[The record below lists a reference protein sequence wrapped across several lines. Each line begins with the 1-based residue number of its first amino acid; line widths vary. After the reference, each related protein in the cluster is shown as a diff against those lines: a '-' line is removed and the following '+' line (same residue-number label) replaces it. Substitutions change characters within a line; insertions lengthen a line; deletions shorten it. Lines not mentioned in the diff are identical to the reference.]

1 LVTVLS
7 PLRAI
12 LAPFNLNSENPVP
25 NTSALRRFA
34 LSFAAATLLCAVV
47 TAPTLL
53 GAQQPAA
60 PAPSSTAPSQP
71 YHVIDHW
78 KIGGEGGWDYLNAD
92 PGAHRI
98 YIAHGTRVDVVDTTA
113 GKVIGAITGLHG
125 VHGIALDTAGK
136 FGYISDGGGNA
147 VVVFDRSALAIVST
161 VPAGTNPDC
170 ILFEPA
176 TKTVWAFNGRSH
188 DVSVINTTSNSVI
201 ATIPLDGRPEFAV
214 ADGQG
219 NVFDNLEDK
228 SEIVRIDARTRAITA
243 TWPAGCDS
251 PSGLALDIA
260 GHRLFPVCD
269 GRKMSV
275 IDSTTGKLLANPSI
289 GDGPDA
295 AGFSAAHSLTF
306 ASSGD
311 GILSVV
317 DASAPGYPT
326 IESLTTQRGARTMAY
341 DPSTDRVYL
350 VTADFGPRPE
360 PTPENPR
367 PRPAVIPGSFTVIVV
382 GR

>member
-1 LVTVLS
+1 M
-7 PLRAI
+7 P
-12 LAPFNLNSENPVP
+12 NPSTLPRIVG
-25 NTSALRRFA
+25 
-34 LSFAAATLLCAVV
+34 SFASFLAAALLCAV
-47 TAPTLL
+47 TAAPTFLI
-53 GAQQPAA
+53 AQPGSPVAA
-60 PAPSSTAPSQP
+60 SSSARSEQP

-92 PGAHRI
+92 PGAHRL
-98 YIAHGTRVDVVDTTA
+98 YLAHGTRVEVVDTT
-113 GKVIGAITGLHG
+113 GKLVGAITGLHG
-125 VHGIALDTAGK
+125 VHGIALDPAGR

-147 VVVFDRSALAIVST
+147 VVVFDRSALAVVATI
-161 VPAGTNPDC
+161 PAGTNPDC
-170 ILFEPA
+170 IIFEPA

-188 DVSVINTTSNSVI
+188 SISVIDPKTNAVV
-201 ATIPLDGRPEFAV
+201 ATIPLPGKPEFAV

-228 SEIVRIDARTRAITA
+228 SQIVRIDARAKAITA

-251 PSGLALDIA
+251 PSGLALDAA

-269 GRKMSV
+269 GKKMSV

-295 AGFSAAHSLTF
+295 ASWSAAHSLAF
-306 ASSGD
+306 ASSRD
-311 GILSVV
+311 GILSVI
-317 DASAPGYPT
+317 DAAAPGYPT
-326 IESLTTQRGARTMAY
+326 IESLPTQSGARTMAY
-341 DPSTDRVYL
+341 DPSTDRIYL
-350 VTADFGPRPE
+350 VTADVGPRPD

-367 PRPAVIPGSFTVIVV
+367 PRPPVIPGTFTVIVV